1 MEREVDEW
9 RERWMSGE
17 RGGWVEREEDEWRER
32 WMSGERGR

>member
-17 RGGWVEREEDEWRER
+17 EVDEWRER
-32 WMSGERGR
+32 WMSGERGG